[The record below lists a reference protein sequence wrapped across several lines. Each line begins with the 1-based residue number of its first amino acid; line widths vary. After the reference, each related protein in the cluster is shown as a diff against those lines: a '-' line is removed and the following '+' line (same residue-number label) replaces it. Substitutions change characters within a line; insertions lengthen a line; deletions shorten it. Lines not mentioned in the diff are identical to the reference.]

1 MYLADLQIEHF
12 KVGEYKEDLW
22 NLLKLTHVTL
32 PQESPSFVQECPF
45 HRSLLCTGV
54 SFAQESPWY
63 KNLLTTACC
72 FWFLLFHMYA
82 SCRLSIARLR
92 NTKMRETNLSRYE
105 SKHID
110 WEG

>member
-63 KNLLTTACC
+63 RNLLTTACC
-72 FWFLLFHMYA
+72 FLVFIIPHVCILQIEH
-82 SCRLSIARLR
+82 CQV
-92 NTKMRETNLSRYE
+92 EE
-105 SKHID
+105 H
-110 WEG
+110 